1 MTQNES
7 NQQASDDVWKQL
19 DSEITGVPDTEG
31 QLGDT
36 HVENE
41 PATETDSGRDDT
53 SQGGEGTERAGPADT
68 DAGDRPDDGT
78 GRESGS
84 EREDNAEIDYALE
97 VEVPMPYGMEKMT
110 VGAMK
115 DAVSEMH
122 LRQERMDKQSNEVMV
137 ERSEL
142 GNIVQQ
148 LEPYLTPEVLD
159 TIKQR
164 RQAVLARE
172 NQRMLEVIPEWEDN
186 TVFQTDRKVMQSL
199 AGEYGFS
206 EREFKTVS
214 DHRLVKLLRD
224 YSNLRSRVEK
234 ARTEAKPISKGKQ
247 TKPGRQVAKSRDTA
261 KLVENAK
268 ASSDPAVKDAAITQL
283 IGES

>member
-1 MTQNES
+1 
-7 NQQASDDVWKQL
+7 
-19 DSEITGVPDTEG
+19 
-31 QLGDT
+31 
-36 HVENE
+36 
-41 PATETDSGRDDT
+41 
-53 SQGGEGTERAGPADT
+53 
-68 DAGDRPDDGT
+68 
-78 GRESGS
+78 
-84 EREDNAEIDYALE
+84 
-97 VEVPMPYGMEKMT
+97 MEKMT